1 MGGVVVEDWSTFSD
15 HRLVIINTTYQLNR
29 DTRTPEE
36 QFLCETGRRYSSLDF
51 YKAPWDDIAIKLTAI
66 SWDQMEALARSSS
79 TDALIFFHEKVLEVL
94 EEIVPVKRKQSNAKP
109 KMHRMRHLLWKRL
122 AKVKNC

>member
-1 MGGVVVEDWSTFSD
+1 
-15 HRLVIINTTYQLNR
+15 
-29 DTRTPEE
+29 
-36 QFLCETGRRYSSLDF
+36 
-51 YKAPWDDIAIKLTAI
+51 
-66 SWDQMEALARSSS
+66 MEALARSSS

-122 AKVKNC
+122 AKVKRSLKTTKSVGKYLTLFRPSGISSTN